1 MDDLL
6 KLDACRTQ
14 GPISVPSILQ
24 PVSTPLNYVAWSS
37 ALSYHP
43 DVKFRQF
50 ILSGISKGFRI
61 GFNRESPLR
70 SVLGN
75 MPSASD
81 QEEALQAY
89 FEKEVAAGHLLGPVP
104 RQSVHISRMGVI
116 PKGHTPGRWR
126 VITDLSHPPGF
137 SVNDGIDPSLCSL
150 AYVSVDTIAGVV
162 AVLGRGSLLAKVD
175 IESAYRLIPVH
186 PEDRPLLGVEWRGS
200 CFCDG
205 MLPFGLRSAP
215 KVFTA
220 FADALEWCIR
230 REGVERV
237 FHYLDDFII
246 VGPPASDQCQADL
259 ESLERTCSRLGVP
272 LAVHKRDGPATKLT
286 FLGIEIDTMEGIL
299 RLPEGKLRR
308 LVSTLSEWGDKKV
321 CTRRELESLVGLL
334 NHVCKVVQPGR
345 SFLRRMISLLTAT
358 SRSHSSKPFHHI
370 RLNREFRA
378 DLIWWR
384 TFVEPW
390 NGVGL
395 MHRVGDPDHVFSS
408 DASGLWG
415 CGAWHESLWFQFE
428 WDSISQDWDISAK
441 ELFPILVAV
450 AVWGPLWGGSTVLCH
465 CDNQAVVSV
474 IRSRS
479 CRDKKLMHLLR
490 CLFFFEAYFGIRLQA
505 SHVAGI
511 NNGAADALLRDN
523 LSLFF
528 SLLPQAAVSPTP
540 LPRELV
546 ELLLSPDMD
555 WLSPIWTQRF
565 KATLNKV

>member
-1 MDDLL
+1 
-6 KLDACRTQ
+6 
-14 GPISVPSILQ
+14 
-24 PVSTPLNYVAWSS
+24 
-37 ALSYHP
+37 
-43 DVKFRQF
+43 
-50 ILSGISKGFRI
+50 
-61 GFNRESPLR
+61 
-70 SVLGN
+70 
-75 MPSASD
+75 
-81 QEEALQAY
+81 
-89 FEKEVAAGHLLGPVP
+89 
-104 RQSVHISRMGVI
+104 MGVI

-272 LAVHKRDGPATKLT
+272 LAVHKHDGPATKLT
-286 FLGIEIDTMEGIL
+286 FLGIEIDTMEAIL
-299 RLPEGKLRR
+299 RLPEGKLRW

-384 TFVEPW
+384 TFVKPW

-395 MHRVGDPDHVFSS
+395 MH
-408 DASGLWG
+408 
-415 CGAWHESLWFQFE
+415 
-428 WDSISQDWDISAK
+428 
-441 ELFPILVAV
+441 
-450 AVWGPLWGGSTVLCH
+450 
-465 CDNQAVVSV
+465 
-474 IRSRS
+474 
-479 CRDKKLMHLLR
+479 
-490 CLFFFEAYFGIRLQA
+490 
-505 SHVAGI
+505 
-511 NNGAADALLRDN
+511 
-523 LSLFF
+523 
-528 SLLPQAAVSPTP
+528 
-540 LPRELV
+540 
-546 ELLLSPDMD
+546 
-555 WLSPIWTQRF
+555 
-565 KATLNKV
+565 

>member
-1 MDDLL
+1 M
-6 KLDACRTQ
+6 
-14 GPISVPSILQ
+14 
-24 PVSTPLNYVAWSS
+24 
-37 ALSYHP
+37 
-43 DVKFRQF
+43 
-50 ILSGISKGFRI
+50 
-61 GFNRESPLR
+61 
-70 SVLGN
+70 
-75 MPSASD
+75 
-81 QEEALQAY
+81 
-89 FEKEVAAGHLLGPVP
+89 
-104 RQSVHISRMGVI
+104 
-116 PKGHTPGRWR
+116 
-126 VITDLSHPPGF
+126 
-137 SVNDGIDPSLCSL
+137 
-150 AYVSVDTIAGVV
+150 
-162 AVLGRGSLLAKVD
+162 
-175 IESAYRLIPVH
+175 
-186 PEDRPLLGVEWRGS
+186 
-200 CFCDG
+200 
-205 MLPFGLRSAP
+205 
-215 KVFTA
+215 
-220 FADALEWCIR
+220 
-230 REGVERV
+230 
-237 FHYLDDFII
+237 
-246 VGPPASDQCQADL
+246 
-259 ESLERTCSRLGVP
+259 
-272 LAVHKRDGPATKLT
+272 
-286 FLGIEIDTMEGIL
+286 

-308 LVSTLSEWGDKKV
+308 LVSTSSEWGDKKV

-450 AVWGPLWGGSTVLCH
+450 AVWGPQWGGSTVLCH

-505 SHVAGI
+505 SHVAGV
-511 NNGAADALLRDN
+511 NNGAADALSRDN